1 MDAYIRKL
9 LKKEQSEFWLVVVLT
24 LLAIAVRVL
33 VRSFV
38 AEDWS
43 VYWSNWLL
51 QFQEG
56 GFRALK
62 DDFYDYAPPVMYLL
76 YLITRLPLNPMTAFK
91 GICCLLEILGAFV
104 IAKIVLLCTKS
115 QKKAVFSYGIF
126 LFWPTVILNAAVW
139 SQCDIIYTL
148 LILCSVYFLLK
159 DKTWTGMWFYGA
171 AFAVK
176 LQTLFIFPFL
186 VILWVHRKIKI
197 KHFVTIPVMYLL
209 GILPAWIAGRP
220 FLELLG
226 IYAFQGGKDRWS
238 LSIKFPNIY
247 QIIGNNYFLDE
258 YVGAGMYLIL
268 GILMIV
274 LFWMAYQNVHVTKE
288 YTILMVIFF
297 GMLTTYFLPH
307 MHERYLYLTDA
318 FLLIYVMIR
327 VKRFP
332 LLMGASFL
340 TVVGYAQYLTK
351 KEPYLPYGVLAF
363 VQLGILLLIGLDLYW
378 YSAGKEEGK
387 SSEKGLDKWLL
398 ALLFQEFSIGKLR
411 FSFLEGLLAVCI
423 TGVGCMLRTPFETGM
438 PHWAY
443 LLAEW
448 YLAVAVSVLVFW
460 YTINPKKA
468 LITYAM
474 LMILP
479 VIVAEGTI
487 LRGDAV
493 VGCVLFV
500 SALLFLGTDEER
512 AYHWLFT
519 VVTAALLLWSV
530 RYIGILFACMV
541 LWQRRKLRS
550 EQLLV
555 LLAAGGARFLYAYKA
570 WIEANYTLTTFH
582 WANIYEIVG
591 KEAVL
596 GQLIDP
602 IALVGLFLTLGIV
615 VLLLYLFSIRE
626 WEMGRIVF
634 VRLLLFFGLI
644 AGYFLPYMDQSY
656 GYLPCVLAILYMM
669 TAPGEFLAPLLLQIV
684 AFAGYQECFNG
695 ESMMPMAVFAVL
707 QLLVILWLGAE
718 LLRDAGMGNYIWKR
732 KK

>member
-423 TGVGCMLRTPFETGM
+423 TGIGCMLRTPFETGM

-460 YTINPKKA
+460 YTINQKKA

-656 GYLPCVLAILYMM
+656 GYLYCVLSVVYIMLC
-669 TAPGEFLAPLLLQIV
+669 TREFLVAMLLQIV
-684 AFAGYQECFNG
+684 TFAGYQEAFHG
-695 ESMMPMAVFAVL
+695 ASMMSMTIFAVIQFL
-707 QLLVILWLGAE
+707 IIGWLGIQLLIDTGVLS
-718 LLRDAGMGNYIWKR
+718 IWR
-732 KK
+732 QRN

>member
-247 QIIGNNYFLDE
+247 QIIGNNYF
-258 YVGAGMYLIL
+258 
-268 GILMIV
+268 
-274 LFWMAYQNVHVTKE
+274 WMS
-288 YTILMVIFF
+288 M
-297 GMLTTYFLPH
+297 
-307 MHERYLYLTDA
+307 
-318 FLLIYVMIR
+318 
-327 VKRFP
+327 
-332 LLMGASFL
+332 
-340 TVVGYAQYLTK
+340 
-351 KEPYLPYGVLAF
+351 
-363 VQLGILLLIGLDLYW
+363 W
-378 YSAGKEEGK
+378 
-387 SSEKGLDKWLL
+387 
-398 ALLFQEFSIGKLR
+398 AL
-411 FSFLEGLLAVCI
+411 VCI
-423 TGVGCMLRTPFETGM
+423 
-438 PHWAY
+438 
-443 LLAEW
+443 
-448 YLAVAVSVLVFW
+448 
-460 YTINPKKA
+460 
-468 LITYAM
+468 
-474 LMILP
+474 
-479 VIVAEGTI
+479 
-487 LRGDAV
+487 
-493 VGCVLFV
+493 
-500 SALLFLGTDEER
+500 
-512 AYHWLFT
+512 
-519 VVTAALLLWSV
+519 
-530 RYIGILFACMV
+530 
-541 LWQRRKLRS
+541 
-550 EQLLV
+550 
-555 LLAAGGARFLYAYKA
+555 
-570 WIEANYTLTTFH
+570 
-582 WANIYEIVG
+582 
-591 KEAVL
+591 
-596 GQLIDP
+596 
-602 IALVGLFLTLGIV
+602 
-615 VLLLYLFSIRE
+615 
-626 WEMGRIVF
+626 
-634 VRLLLFFGLI
+634 
-644 AGYFLPYMDQSY
+644 
-656 GYLPCVLAILYMM
+656 
-669 TAPGEFLAPLLLQIV
+669 
-684 AFAGYQECFNG
+684 
-695 ESMMPMAVFAVL
+695 
-707 QLLVILWLGAE
+707 
-718 LLRDAGMGNYIWKR
+718 
-732 KK
+732 

>member
-351 KEPYLPYGVLAF
+351 REPYLPYGVLAF

-378 YSAGKEEGK
+378 YSAGKEEEK

-398 ALLFQEFSIGKLR
+398 ALLFQEFSIGKLQ

-448 YLAVAVSVLVFW
+448 YLAVAVSVLVFR

-656 GYLPCVLAILYMM
+656 GYLYCVLSVVYMM
-669 TAPGEFLAPLLLQIV
+669 LCTREFLVAMLLQIV
-684 AFAGYQECFNG
+684 TFAGYQEAFHG
-695 ESMMPMAVFAVL
+695 ASMMSMTIFAVIQFL
-707 QLLVILWLGAE
+707 IIGWLGIQLLIDTGVLS
-718 LLRDAGMGNYIWKR
+718 IWR
-732 KK
+732 QRN